1 MENINNLAD
10 LRSAIQ
16 SLENRETVELLLL
29 KEELLLTLDAL
40 KPLHVL
46 KAAISEFTSSPDF
59 KNNFVGTTLG
69 LTVGY
74 ISKTLLFGT
83 SFNPVKQLIADYLEL
98 GIANI
103 VAKNQ
108 DVLKSVANRALDFF
122 TKKKTTTT
130 TIENYE
136 AFPS

>member
-108 DVLKSVANRALDFF
+108 DVLKSVASRALDFF

-130 TIENYE
+130 TENYE

>member
-130 TIENYE
+130 TTENYE

>member
-108 DVLKSVANRALDFF
+108 DVLKSVASRALDFF

-130 TIENYE
+130 ENYE

>member
-130 TIENYE
+130 IENYE